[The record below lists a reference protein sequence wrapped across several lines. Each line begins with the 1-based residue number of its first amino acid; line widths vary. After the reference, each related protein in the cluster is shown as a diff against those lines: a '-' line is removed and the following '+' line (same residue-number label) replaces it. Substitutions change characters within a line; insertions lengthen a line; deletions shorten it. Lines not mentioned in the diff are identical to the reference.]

1 MTEENGKIKRLRNLP
16 QYKNLSEEEFQT
28 KLKERE
34 KLSELDINDLF
45 TDKKEREK
53 AKDLINKYLEEYKI
67 ETVAD
72 KNLLKQLVYLEIF
85 HLRLQESANLFS
97 KENKNIPLQLVN
109 ALHANLN
116 QILILK
122 DQLGLSKDKSLEQ
135 SDTFRALELLKKKF
149 KVWKEENQASRTLVC
164 PHCGRLIMLRIKTD
178 AWEAQ
183 KHSFFKDRILGNS
196 HLIRLY
202 KENKLTKQDLALIFE
217 TSTDYVD
224 WLVNKW
230 KLNEDTTITE
240 KT

>member
-97 KENKNIPLQLVN
+97 KENENIPLQLVN

-230 KLNEDTTITE
+230 KLNEDTTTTE

>member
-97 KENKNIPLQLVN
+97 KENENIPLQLVN

>member
-97 KENKNIPLQLVN
+97 KENENIPLQLVN

-196 HLIRLY
+196 HLIKLY